1 MIALILSWLI
11 TALGGYWSVW
21 LISGVSLTLR
31 QLTGAWLLIVLYKLL
46 IQQRQSK
53 GV

>member
-1 MIALILSWLI
+1 MIALIISWLI

-21 LISGVSLTLR
+21 LISGVPLTLR
-31 QLTGAWLLIVLYKLL
+31 LLTGVWLLIILYKLL